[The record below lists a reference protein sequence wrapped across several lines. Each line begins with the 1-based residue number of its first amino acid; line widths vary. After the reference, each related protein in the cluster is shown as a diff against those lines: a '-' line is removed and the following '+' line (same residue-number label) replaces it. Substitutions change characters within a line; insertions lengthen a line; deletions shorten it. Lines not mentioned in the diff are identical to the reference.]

1 MIRATLNHKLLHEKD
16 QPNFRGGQLEFFR
29 AVGFVPLPDWRKIV

>member
-16 QPNFRGGQLEFFR
+16 QPNFKGGQLEFL
-29 AVGFVPLPDWRKIV
+29 GQLE